1 MEKEK
6 KVKNIKFFNIIFIF
20 IILFIV
26 LFIVLFLIN
35 RIMIYNVLKKSYD
48 MYDVFRKKDNIYAKA
63 IVSSHG
69 ESEITSIS
77 EIYKNGDKMRFVM
90 LLTNFEEEINTFK
103 RSEYYEKDSEEY
115 IEIFNINGQET
126 YSIRENK
133 FFLNEEGI
141 YYSSIILGH
150 GNFKELDLFQRIQ
163 GIYMLFLNLEDMYI
177 EKVNDKECYV
187 ISINIHQDEIN
198 IVEKVWIDK
207 ETFLPVKDETYTVWQ
222 TLNKNGVLET
232 EYSKEH
238 SKFEYMENCVT
249 EEDVEWPDLS
259 GKKVELIY

>member
-48 MYDVFRKKDNIYAKA
+48 TYDVFRKKDNIYAKA

-77 EIYKNGDKMRFVM
+77 EIYKNGDKMCSV
-90 LLTNFEEEINTFK
+90 LLLSNFGEEINTFK
-103 RSEYYEKDSEEY
+103 RSEYYEKNSEEY

-126 YSIRENK
+126 YSIGENK

-163 GIYMLFLNLEDMYI
+163 GIYTLFSYFEKMYI

-187 ISINIHQDEIN
+187 ISISQDEIDV
-198 IVEKVWIDK
+198 VEKVWVDK

-232 EYSKEH
+232 EYSKEY
-238 SKFEYMENCVT
+238 SKFEYMENSVT